1 MKHEMVVDVRDVQ
14 KRFRYGVFFGFTFKA
29 LDGVSLYIENKP
41 VIYTVAGES
50 GSGKTTLARVI
61 LGMLKPE
68 RGYVLYRGRDIYR
81 LSRKEIRWFRKEVQA
96 IFQNPYASFNPLR
109 KVYSYLLD
117 TALNLAGAHNKEEA
131 QDIVARAL
139 EIVGLNLDDV
149 INKTPSELS
158 GGQLQRVAIARAL
171 IPKPRLI
178 VADEPVSMLDASL
191 RVNILNI
198 FKEAKERMGVSF
210 FYITHDLS
218 TAYYISD
225 IIAIMYRG
233 WIIEKGPI
241 EGVMEKPSHPYTQML
256 IESVPEP
263 DLDKREKWLLRI
275 KLGGIEEREFIEQ
288 GCKFRSRCPFAF
300 EKCSKEP
307 PEFKLENGVAVRC
320 WLYEDRYNK
329 APS

>member
-1 MKHEMVVDVRDVQ
+1 MKKDGGSSPFIFTDFMALSISHSVKRSQ
-14 KRFRYGVFFGFTFKA
+14 KPMNMSTTNNNESRN
-29 LDGVSLYIENKP
+29 SLLP
-41 VIYTVAGES
+41 
-50 GSGKTTLARVI
+50 
-61 LGMLKPE
+61 
-68 RGYVLYRGRDIYR
+68 
-81 LSRKEIRWFRKEVQA
+81 
-96 IFQNPYASFNPLR
+96 
-109 KVYSYLLD
+109 
-117 TALNLAGAHNKEEA
+117 
-131 QDIVARAL
+131 
-139 EIVGLNLDDV
+139 
-149 INKTPSELS
+149 PSELS

-198 FKEAKERMGVSF
+198 FKEAKERMDVSF

-241 EGVMEKPSHPYTQML
+241 EVVMEKPSHPYTQML

-263 DLDKREKWLLRI
+263 DLNKREKWLLRI

-288 GCKFRSRCPFAF
+288 GCKFRARCPFAF

-307 PEFKLENGVAVRC
+307 PEFKLENGVTVRC